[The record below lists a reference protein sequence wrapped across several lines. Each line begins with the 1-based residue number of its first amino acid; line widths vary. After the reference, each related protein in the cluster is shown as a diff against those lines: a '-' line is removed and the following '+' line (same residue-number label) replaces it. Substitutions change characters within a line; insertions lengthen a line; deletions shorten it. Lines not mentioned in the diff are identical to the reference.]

1 MRTTISL
8 SVPKMEAEK
17 ARVLARAR
25 GFRTLSDYLRFLLS
39 QDDQTLISEDEL
51 VQRSKETTKLHKTH
65 KLVQAKSMADFLN

>member
-17 ARVLARAR
+17 ARILARAR

-39 QDDQTLISEDEL
+39 QDDQVLISEDEL
-51 VQRSKETTKLHKTH
+51 VERSKETTRLHKTN
-65 KLVQAKSMADFLN
+65 KLVKAKSIADFLE